1 MKGRLYSE
9 FPAMI
14 KYAGIDIYKGFFDA
28 AQNDSRWSCGYMNA
42 ISVTCLVKNDE
53 TS

>member
-1 MKGRLYSE
+1 MHSRTLLYFFQVIVKGRLYSE

-28 AQNDSRWSCGYMNA
+28 AQNDG
-42 ISVTCLVKNDE
+42 
-53 TS
+53 